1 MNDTMK
7 KEYDR
12 QTLLRHLSVMTL
24 LEGSSLLL
32 LLLVAMPLKYM
43 AGYPAAVS
51 VVGMLHG
58 SLFLWT
64 ISVLAVTVWL
74 RKLSG
79 GHGALVL
86 VAALIPFG
94 GLWSHRLIDNR
105 IKETSP
111 QPQ

>member
-1 MNDTMK
+1 MNDMMK
-7 KEYDR
+7 KER
-12 QTLLRHLSVMTL
+12 NPQTLLRHLSVMTL

-64 ISVLAVTVWL
+64 ITVLAATMWL

-79 GHGALVL
+79 SHGVLVL
-86 VAALIPFG
+86 IAALIPFG
-94 GLWSHRLIDNR
+94 GLWSHQLIDQR

-111 QPQ
+111 QPL